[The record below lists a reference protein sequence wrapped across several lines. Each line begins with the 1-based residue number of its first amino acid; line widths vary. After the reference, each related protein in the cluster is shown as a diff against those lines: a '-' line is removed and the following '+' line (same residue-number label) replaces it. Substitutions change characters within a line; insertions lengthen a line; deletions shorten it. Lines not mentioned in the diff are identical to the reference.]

1 MRLLAG
7 LTAVCSAL
15 VFATVAL
22 SGTAGAAAARL
33 VTVRLTGL
41 NRAGLVVAVP
51 QAELL
56 KVDGVPTLY
65 QGTPVKVSPGTYLIA
80 AEVPTYSTGET
91 LTSQTLVFRKIAIR
105 KTSTIRLNG
114 RDGKQLTVGLT
125 GAQAQDQDLAAGACL
140 ANSPGGS
147 GQVEQAAWGGDGVAV
162 YAVPVRSAYVR
173 FSYLSILQS
182 PAGASYYLVGSAGR
196 GIPSRLSYHQS
207 AANLAKM
214 TMVLRGGV
222 FGSSVMDWGIGSG
235 NSQTFCGGG
244 QDAEVQQPQSWV
256 NYLTPG
262 TWTTQVEAYSE
273 GTNQELYR
281 TAGFYATR
289 RYLAHRSYTDTFGG
303 AVAGPGPDFPAIGSA
318 DFDYGPSLF
327 DPPVTRGGSTCCS
340 RTAVTLRIGR
350 HVVKKQTFSSSCQS
364 CFGATIRQA
373 GWYTLNAT
381 ARRWFPG
388 GNTPT
393 SLLSP
398 RVAVSFRFHASPRP
412 AGNGSWQNLPVTDT
426 SYQPLGLDIDNG
438 APAGGTTHLVIHV
451 KRPGNAGTATPVY
464 RLKTVR
470 VLVSFNDGKTWQRL
484 AITRLHGAWRAAV
497 HDPATGYVSLRS
509 VVTDVHGDS
518 TEQTVYRAYAVS

>member
-1 MRLLAG
+1 MRRLAG
-7 LTAVCSAL
+7 LTVVCTAL
-15 VFATVAL
+15 VFASAAL
-22 SGTAGAAAARL
+22 TGTAGAAAARL

-56 KVDGVPTLY
+56 KVDGFPTLY

-80 AEVPTYSTGET
+80 GEVPTYSTGET

-105 KTSTIRLNG
+105 KTGTIRLNG

-140 ANSPGGS
+140 ANTAAGS
-147 GQVEQAAWGGDGVAV
+147 GEVEQAAWGGDGVAV

-182 PAGASYYLVGSAGR
+182 AAGVRYYLVGSAGG
-196 GIPSRLSYHQS
+196 GIPSGLNYHQS
-207 AANLAKM
+207 AAGLAKV
-214 TMVLRGGV
+214 TTALRGGV
-222 FGSSVMDWGIGSG
+222 VGSSAMDWSIDSG
-235 NSQTFCGGG
+235 NSQTFCGSG
-244 QDAEVQQPQSWV
+244 QAIDFQQPQSWV
-256 NYLTPG
+256 SYLTPG

-273 GTNQELYR
+273 GANQELYR
-281 TAGFYATR
+281 TANLYATR
-289 RYLAHRSYTDTFGG
+289 KYLAHASYTDTFGG
-303 AVAGPGPDFPAIGSA
+303 AVAGPGSDFPAIASA
-318 DFDYGPSLF
+318 DFGYGPSLF
-327 DPPVTRGGSTCCS
+327 DPPVTRGGTICCS

-350 HVVKKQTFSSSCQS
+350 HVVRKQTFSSSCQS
-364 CFGATIRQA
+364 CFEATIRQA
-373 GWYTLNAT
+373 GWYTLNVT

-388 GNTPT
+388 GNTQA

-412 AGNGSWQNLPVTDT
+412 GNGSWQNLPVTDT
-426 SYQPLGLDIDNG
+426 SYQPLGLNMDNG
-438 APAGGTTHLVIHV
+438 APAGGTTRLVIHV
-451 KRPGNAGTATPVY
+451 NRPGNAGTATPVY

-484 AITRLHGAWRAAV
+484 ATTRVHGIWRAVV

-509 VVTDVHGDS
+509 LVTDVHGDS